1 MKRIYTLILLIY
13 TFQSFGQ
20 TKDTITLSKTDL
32 TDTTAFDMQIK
43 MEKPL
48 TAYLQALA
56 PAMALDGLVS
66 KGNFQFVFYVDGK
79 LLYTENLNAGA
90 GTPEQK
96 KTRTSFRVPL
106 VSNTNEDSWGRFLWM
121 RFTLRGGG
129 EAALTEGKH
138 DFRIEMRPYLR
149 LDSVITGPLIAS
161 AHTKLNI
168 IKPAIT
174 DAQTAI
180 QQIGAGSGWPVSDE
194 KYDQGLIKQM
204 NREILHHDFKKITSI
219 VVIKN
224 GKLLLEEYFNGADRA
239 TLHDTRSASK
249 SYTSA
254 LIGIA
259 IKDHYIK
266 NEDQT
271 LKDFYGLKTY
281 ANYSAKKDSVK
292 LRDLLTMSSAFNGSD
307 QNQDSPGN
315 EENMYPT
322 DNWVKF
328 ALDLPMDSAKINGKQ
343 WDYFTAGVVL
353 LGDILNKAVPGGLEK
368 FADQNLFK
376 PMGIAKYQW
385 EYTPQKVVNTAGGL
399 QMTALDNAK
408 FGQLYKNGG
417 SWEGKQLL
425 PAQWVARS
433 LSRQLPIPDKDNEY
447 YGYLFWDKT
456 YTIAGKSYETWY
468 CAGNGGSKVYI
479 FKDLALVVVVT
490 ATAYNMPYAHPQ
502 VDRLMNNYLLPAV
515 IK

>member
-1 MKRIYTLILLIY
+1 MKKIYPLILLLY

-20 TKDTITLSKTDL
+20 TRDTITLSKTDI
-32 TDTTAFDMQIK
+32 TDTTAFDMQVK

-48 TAYLQALA
+48 TAYLQPLA
-56 PAMALDGLVS
+56 PAMAMDGLVS
-66 KGNFQFVFYVDGK
+66 KGNFQFVFYVDSK
-79 LLYTENLNAGA
+79 LVYTESLNAGA

-96 KTRTSFRVPL
+96 EKRTSFRVPL

-121 RFTLRGGG
+121 RFSLRGG
-129 EAALTEGKH
+129 EAALPEGKH
-138 DFRIEMRPYLR
+138 DFRIEMRPYIR
-149 LDSVITGPLIAS
+149 VDSVITGPLIAS
-161 AHTKLNI
+161 AHLKLNI
-168 IKPAIT
+168 IKPTVT
-174 DAQTAI
+174 DAQTVVQPIA
-180 QQIGAGSGWPVSDE
+180 AGSGWKVSNE
-194 KYDQGLIKQM
+194 KYDRGLIQQM
-204 NREILHHDFKKITSI
+204 NREILHHDLKKITSI

-224 GKLLLEEYFNGADRA
+224 GQLLLEEYFNGAGRA

-254 LIGIA
+254 LMGIA
-259 IKDHYIK
+259 VKDHYIK
-266 NEDQT
+266 NEYQT

-281 ANYSAKKDSVK
+281 ANYSGKKDSVK
-292 LRDLLTMSSAFNGSD
+292 IRDLLTMSSAFNGSD

-328 ALDLPMDSAKINGKQ
+328 ALDLPIDSTKGNGKQ

-353 LGDILNKAVPGGLEK
+353 LGDILNKSVPGGLEK

-376 PMGIAKYQW
+376 PMGITKYQW

-399 QMTALDNAK
+399 QISALDNAK

-417 SWEGKQLL
+417 SWNGKQLI
-425 PAQWVARS
+425 PAEWVARS
-433 LSRQLPIPDKDNEY
+433 LSRQLPLPERSNEF

-456 YTIAGKSYETWY
+456 YTRNGKNYETWY
-468 CAGNGGSKVYI
+468 CAGNGGSKIYI
-479 FKDLALVVVVT
+479 FKDQPLVIVVT
-490 ATAYNMPYAHPQ
+490 ATAYNMPYAHLQ
-502 VDRLMNNYLLPAV
+502 VDRMMSSYILPAMT
-515 IK
+515 K